1 MIAPPEGRLEWLAAI
16 ARDRAHMVGT
26 GALDL
31 HDAVDGLQY
40 LAERWGLV
48 DVVGQ
53 DEIQHVIAAPFRL
66 PQVEEAA

>member
-1 MIAPPEGRLEWLAAI
+1 MNERLLEMLAELAHN
-16 ARDRAHMVGT
+16 RAHLVAA

-40 LAERWGLV
+40 LAEKWGLV

-53 DEIQHVIAAPFRL
+53 DEIQRVIAAPFRL